1 MEFISALDVLKEQS
15 PAMTGFQVNP
25 ENDNNILFSTP
36 LGPDKKR
43 YFNNFRIGREV
54 ATKAGFSDDD
64 VVVLRWNV
72 EHRVGLIEA
81 VAAEKGGWK
90 LAKGSKS
97 EKPPLV
103 LRFTWHKKYPS
114 TAKTVLCK
122 VIKIA
127 PRYIQFKFPENTSF
141 GELAKPDDEQF
152 DELYEHHRGMVD
164 KCHMESAR
172 RPKKQELNRRKA
184 DKAPMMK
191 DGKPYGRRKGDLL

>member
-1 MEFISALDVLKEQS
+1 MAFVSAIDVLREKT
-15 PAMTGFQVNP
+15 PAMTGFQTNP

-43 YFNNFRIGREV
+43 YFNNFRIGREI
-54 ATKAGFSDDD
+54 AAKAGFSEDDA
-64 VVVLRWNV
+64 VVLKWDKENFI
-72 EHRVGLIEA
+72 GLIEA
-81 VAAEKGGWK
+81 VPSEAGGWK
-90 LAKGSKS
+90 LSKGSKS
-97 EKPPLV
+97 ERPPLV
-103 LRFTWHKKYPS
+103 LRFTWHEKFPS

-122 VIKIA
+122 VTKTG
-127 PRYIQFKFPENTSF
+127 PRSIQFKFPDNTSF

-152 DELYEHHRGMVD
+152 DELHERHRGMVD